1 MGAENQDRNNWFL
14 AIQDDLKS
22 FSEVAN
28 LNYSLTDMSDNQLAT
43 SSTCNSD
50 QNLPDAFQ
58 ARIPIKWE
66 NQNIGYLKLSPKVP
80 NHLSVLQFEQLVD
93 LAKLALK
100 QALERAEI
108 EKRCE
113 QTQAQYQ
120 KQSEELHLETL
131 LFDALLEN
139 TSDNVYFKDLDSRFI
154 RSSRAQSYKFNLSDP
169 KETRGKTDFDFFTD
183 EHARGAWNDEQRI
196 IKEGVS
202 ISKEEKETWPDR
214 PDTWVST
221 TKAPLRDYDGKII
234 GTFGISRD
242 ITERVEQERIILQQ
256 NEELQELNKHK
267 DKLMS
272 IIAHDLRSP
281 FNSFLGLT
289 EILDKQIAT
298 MSAPEIKQMASTIR
312 NSATRIYDLL
322 SNLLEWTRLQRGQIN
337 ASKMEFLLDDI
348 VTQSIDAL
356 QEIAFDKKIGLSVS
370 ISEGL
375 TVFADPYML
384 QIIIH
389 NLLTN
394 ALKFTAEGGQVSLE
408 ANRNEKGNSHIAI
421 RDTGIGM
428 PNSLIAHL
436 FQLDGH
442 ANRPGTKGESSTG
455 LGLLVCKE
463 FADKQGAKLWVES
476 QEGKGTIFHLEIYS

>member
-1 MGAENQDRNNWFL
+1 MGVKKQDRNNWL
-14 AIQDDLKS
+14 STIQDDIKS
-22 FSEVAN
+22 FSAVAKLDFTITDLNGN
-28 LNYSLTDMSDNQLAT
+28 LLAS
-43 SSTCNSD
+43 SSTLEKKSIHPNTFQTSID
-50 QNLPDAFQ
+50 IVWETQNV
-58 ARIPIKWE
+58 
-66 NQNIGYLKLSPKVP
+66 GYLTLSPIESKQFSH
-80 NHLSVLQFEQLVD
+80 NHFEQVVE
-93 LAKLALK
+93 LAKLSLK
-100 QALERAEI
+100 QALEKAEI
-108 EKRCE
+108 KKRCE
-113 QTQAQYQ
+113 HTQDQLQ
-120 KQSEELHLETL
+120 KLNEKLHLETL
-131 LFDALLEN
+131 LFDALLEH
-139 TSDNVYFKDLDSRFI
+139 TPDHVYFKDLDSRFI
-154 RSSRAQSYKFNLSDP
+154 RSSRAQSKLFKLSNP
-169 KETRGKTDFDFFTD
+169 KETRGKTDFDFFSE
-183 EHARGAWNDEQRI
+183 EHARSAWNDEQRI
-196 IKEGVS
+196 INEGVI
-202 ISKEEKETWPDR
+202 ISKEEKETWPDQ
-214 PDTWVST
+214 PNTWVST

-234 GTFGISRD
+234 GTFGISRN

-256 NEELQELNKHK
+256 NEELVELNKHK

-289 EILDKQIAT
+289 EILDNQIDT
-298 MSAPEIKQMASTIR
+298 MTIPEIKEMASTIR

-322 SNLLEWTRLQRGQIN
+322 SNLLEWTRLQRGQIT
-337 ASKMEFLLDDI
+337 AAKMEFLLSDI

-356 QEIAFDKKIGLSVS
+356 QEMAQNKKIELSTS

-389 NLLTN
+389 NLTTN
-394 ALKFTAEGGQVSLE
+394 ALKFTAEGGKVSLE
-408 ANRNEKGNSHIAI
+408 ANQTDKGGAHISI

-442 ANRPGTKGESSTG
+442 TNRPGTRGELSTG

-476 QEGKGTIFHLEIYS
+476 QEGKGTIFHLEIYN

>member
-28 LNYSLTDMSDNQLAT
+28 LNYSLTDVSDIQLAT

-50 QNLPDAFQ
+50 QNVPDAFQ

-66 NQNIGYLKLSPKVP
+66 NQNIGYLKLNPKVP
-80 NHLSVLQFEQLVD
+80 NQLSVMQFEQLVD

-100 QALERAEI
+100 QALEKAEI
-108 EKRCE
+108 KIRCE

-154 RSSRAQSYKFNLSDP
+154 RSSRAQSKLFKLNDP
-169 KETRGKTDFDFFTD
+169 KETRGKTDFDFFTE

-202 ISKEEKETWPDR
+202 ISKEEKETWPDK

-256 NEELQELNKHK
+256 NEELLELNKHK

-289 EILDKQIAT
+289 EILDKQVAT
-298 MSAPEIKQMASTIR
+298 MSAQEIKQMANIIR

-322 SNLLEWTRLQRGQIN
+322 SNLLEWTRLQRGQIS
-337 ASKMEFLLDDI
+337 AAKMEFLLADI

-356 QEIAFDKKIGLSVS
+356 QEMALDKKIDLNVS

-394 ALKFTAEGGQVSLE
+394 AIKFTAEGGQVSLE

-463 FADKQGAKLWVES
+463 FAEKQGAKLWVES